1 MKKLKVSFFFPRMHF
16 LSLQMEE
23 NYKFTVC
30 GLIGS
35 KNAVSLFISYC
46 KKDLVW
52 GEEKQPEA
60 AKPG

>member
-1 MKKLKVSFFFPRMHF
+1 METLGVGPPVI
-16 LSLQMEE
+16 LSPS
-23 NYKFTVC
+23 

-35 KNAVSLFISYC
+35 KDAVSLFISYC